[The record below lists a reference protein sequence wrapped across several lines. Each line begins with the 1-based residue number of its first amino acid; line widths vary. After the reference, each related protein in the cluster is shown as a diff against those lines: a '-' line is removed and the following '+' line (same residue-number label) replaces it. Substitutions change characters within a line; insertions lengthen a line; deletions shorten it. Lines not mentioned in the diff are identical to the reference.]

1 MQTGRI
7 FGGMELSYGKQRVYY
22 ENLGRRFT
30 LPQVVMSE
38 AVGLSLPGLEGVVV
52 EKRSLALYDQ

>member
-1 MQTGRI
+1 
-7 FGGMELSYGKQRVYY
+7 MELSYGKQRVYY